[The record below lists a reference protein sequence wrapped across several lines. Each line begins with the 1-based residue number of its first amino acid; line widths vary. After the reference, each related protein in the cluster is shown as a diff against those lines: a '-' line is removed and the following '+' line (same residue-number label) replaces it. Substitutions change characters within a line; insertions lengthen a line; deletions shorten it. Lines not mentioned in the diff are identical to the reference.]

1 MEPTKRCPYCAEE
14 ILAEAIKCKH
24 CGSML
29 DEKAAKSA
37 IDAPRASS
45 LIGRI
50 FKVTALG
57 LVVMV
62 GAVVVSAVY
71 AGHLESA
78 RAIAI
83 LKKRLGSNIDVD
95 ISSYRKGV
103 HERYVCGMAF
113 PIGAPVSA
121 GKLFYVVERGAFPRV
136 TTSGIDGDKDFD
148 TLYQFAC
155 GSGKADQN

>member
-29 DEKAAKSA
+29 DEKASISA
-37 IDAPRASS
+37 INASRTPS
-45 LIGRI
+45 LFARM
-50 FKVTALG
+50 FKVAVLG
-57 LVVMV
+57 LFVTITV
-62 GAVVVSAVY
+62 VVVSAVY

-83 LKKRLGSNIDVD
+83 LKKRLGSNLDVD

-113 PIGAPVSA
+113 PKGAPISA
-121 GKLFYVVERGAFPRV
+121 GKLFYVVERGTFPHV
-136 TTSGIDGDKDFD
+136 TASGINGDKNFAAM
-148 TLYQFAC
+148 YQFTC
-155 GSGKADQN
+155 GSGKAD